1 MEGRYNLKSPA
12 VKRLMREAKELC
24 EATSQYYAQ
33 PLEDNL
39 FEWHFTVQGP
49 ADSDFESGRYH
60 GRIILPPEYP
70 MKPPSIMLLTPNGR
84 FETGKKICLSMSA
97 HHPETWQPS
106 WSIRTVLLA
115 IIGFMPS
122 KGGGAIGALD
132 YTSDERKILARKSM
146 KWTCNVCGSCNAD
159 LLKEYSKNKLEANE
173 EDMELASQISFKG
186 ENEAKMEEK
195 THVDGS
201 VDMQNGDILTNGQNI
216 EDILS
221 AQDEVTSNTAD
232 TTETHNSANV
242 ARKRTRRS
250 SNERH
255 DNRDSPVQ
263 STSPSQSNGYFS
275 LLLILLFT
283 LCLIILLLRRVYYK

>member
-1 MEGRYNLKSPA
+1 
-12 VKRLMREAKELC
+12 MREAKELC

-159 LLKEYSKNKLEANE
+159 LLKEDSKNKREANE

-201 VDMQNGDILTNGQNI
+201 VDMPNGDILTNGQNI

-232 TTETHNSANV
+232 TRETHNSANV
-242 ARKRTRRS
+242 ARKRARRS

-255 DNRDSPVQ
+255 DNRDSSVQ
-263 STSPSQSNGYFS
+263 STSTSQSNGYLS
-275 LLLILLFT
+275 LVLILLFT
-283 LCLIILLLRRVYYK
+283 LFLIILLLRRVYYK